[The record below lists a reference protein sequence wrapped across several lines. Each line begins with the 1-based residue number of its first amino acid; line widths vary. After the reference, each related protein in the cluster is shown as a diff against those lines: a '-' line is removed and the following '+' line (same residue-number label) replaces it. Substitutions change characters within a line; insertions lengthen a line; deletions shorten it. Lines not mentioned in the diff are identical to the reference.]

1 VPFPWG
7 GDAVSAQSPSITATY
22 AAPTAAQLQTA
33 TPQARLSEIERD
45 AFAKG
50 YEQGERSGAE
60 AGGRRAEAMLRRMAS
75 TLEELASVRQQM
87 IQQAER
93 QMVQIALTIA
103 KRILH
108 REVTLDPDLT
118 VAMAR
123 VALDRL
129 GEHSGATIR
138 LHPEDYAAAVGGAE
152 EEWSSEQVTVISDDN
167 ISRGGC
173 RIESVFGFV
182 EAGVE
187 AQFEEI
193 EKAVFAGE
201 PTQAMVP
208 SEVKEAVV
216 AEEATAPQ
224 E

>member
-1 VPFPWG
+1 MPFPWS
-7 GDAVSAQSPSITATY
+7 GDAVPLQIPSMPATDVAPTPAQSPT
-22 AAPTAAQLQTA
+22 AAPH
-33 TPQARLSEIERD
+33 ARLSEIERD

-50 YEQGERSGAE
+50 YEQGERAGAE
-60 AGGRRAEAMLRRMAS
+60 AGGRRADAMLRRMAS
-75 TLEELASVRQQM
+75 TLEELAAVRQQM

-129 GEHSGATIR
+129 GEQSGATIR
-138 LHPEDYAAAVGGAE
+138 LHPEDYAAAVGGGQEA
-152 EEWSSEQVTVISDDN
+152 WSSEQVTVISDEN
-167 ISRGGC
+167 VSRGGC
-173 RIESVFGFV
+173 RIESAFGFV

-187 AQFEEI
+187 AQFDEI
-193 EKAVFAGE
+193 EKVVLAGE
-201 PTQAMVP
+201 QTHAMV
-208 SEVKEAVV
+208 SSDVEDVV
-216 AEEATAPQ
+216 ATEEAAAPQ